1 MMRALWSAATGMHA
15 KQLDMDVIAN
25 NLANVNSA
33 GYKKSRVD
41 FQDLMYQTIRSAGS
55 TVAQGVEGAHGHPS
69 GTGNQGLLRFKK
81 SFHKATSFRRKTP
94 LTW

>member
-41 FQDLMYQTIRSAGS
+41 FQDLMSVAGPSHSAWICI
-55 TVAQGVEGAHGHPS
+55 
-69 GTGNQGLLRFKK
+69 L
-81 SFHKATSFRRKTP
+81 
-94 LTW
+94 